1 VREILIYVP
10 SVRSHSFFN
19 LKNDIS
25 LFQEREKMSYNS
37 IEFLSGLEELK
48 ENDFKTVINGLSK
61 DELSNI
67 VSDLRDLYYNDEND
81 GSPLSDERFDYI
93 ESVLYNRSVQ
103 SVQSVQVGSK
113 IRESNTKVE
122 LPIWMGSMNKVSPTT
137 APRSSKPSIITAK
150 LDGVSCLI
158 EISADG
164 LHLYTRG
171 DGVYGSDITHIQT
184 FINDFPIDS
193 LKALFKKRI
202 VYIRGE
208 LIMKKSVFNDIYST
222 TFKTARNLVSGV
234 LNSHSIS
241 PVLADIDFVPY
252 ELILRSGGV
261 EYPPS
266 TQLGA
271 LKRIFNVVVQS
282 EEVESVDS
290 QQLAD
295 ILLQFKDGDYEID
308 GLIVQGDEPYVRNED
323 GNPNYAYA
331 FKMSTISD
339 MRETIV
345 KSIEWNISK
354 GGLMKPVVII
364 EPVTIDGVTI
374 SRCSGFNGKFVIDNE
389 IEAGAIILIQRAG
402 SVIPDI
408 VRVISPSPN
417 PLDAHDFLWDKNH
430 VNIVAPSTDENKG
443 KQCIKVITN
452 FMSKIGVKGVGP
464 AMVEK
469 LYSRGLDSL
478 MKMIRAGINDYIGEG
493 IGLKTATM
501 IRTNLTEAL
510 KSADIDVLFA
520 SSGVFG
526 VGVGETILKNLFTNE
541 PNIFVYY
548 QTEPRQSVINRIN
561 AIRGFSDI
569 TSGKIINGMDVALD
583 FYHTI
588 LPYIGG
594 GDVRGEETPMLASAD
609 SGGDLNG
616 LTVVMSGMRDVGL
629 KTFIT
634 SNGGRVTTAVSGK
647 TDILVV
653 ASKSDMSS
661 GKCRKALE
669 MGISVMTVEE
679 FYDKY
684 RN

>member
-1 VREILIYVP
+1 
-10 SVRSHSFFN
+10 
-19 LKNDIS
+19 
-25 LFQEREKMSYNS
+25 MSYNS

-48 ENDFKTVINGLSK
+48 ENDFKTIINGLSK
-61 DELSNI
+61 DELSKI
-67 VSDLRDLYYNDEND
+67 ISDLRDLYYNDEEH

-93 ESVLYNRSVQ
+93 EYVQ
-103 SVQSVQVGSK
+103 SIQSTLSTQSVQVGSK

-184 FINDFPIDS
+184 FINDFPIDR

-222 TFKTARNLVSGV
+222 NFKTARNLVSGV

-252 ELILRSGGV
+252 ELIIRSPNV

-266 TQLGA
+266 TQLQA

-290 QQLAD
+290 QQLSD
-295 ILLQFKDGDYEID
+295 ILLQFKEGDYEID

-374 SRCSGFNGKFVIDNE
+374 SRCSGFNGKFVIDNK

-408 VRVISPSPN
+408 VRIISPSPN

-569 TSGKIINGMDVALD
+569 TSGKIINGMDIALD

-594 GDVRGEETPMLASAD
+594 GDVRGEETPMLASNGVSTP
-609 SGGDLNG
+609 SGAEGDLNG

-653 ASKSDMSS
+653 VTKSDMSS
-661 GKCRKALE
+661 GKCRKALD

-684 RN
+684 KN